1 VSLKAELETDEG
13 AAQALAELSAI
24 RSALVRPEAI
34 NFFCAAD
41 LTKLPTATVYK
52 ELTVALLPP
61 AKLAPATTPSAATGA
76 LPHVRDCHVLS
87 ARRGEGVVCAL
98 SASES
103 QFLYV
108 TGDGVGPYSDDHAA
122 LLVAIEHLTALEGD
136 FWVKLRGPGLT
147 YSYGIKAS
155 TDSARVVFNLFKSVD
170 VSNAYVAARK
180 IVEEYATGANA
191 VSQVALDGAKSTLA
205 YSIISATSTRLSTA
219 ASAWESS
226 YHEKG
231 VDYGKWL
238 LSQVDKVTVD
248 DVLHA
253 MKRYIVPLFDGSCT
267 NVAATCPQNKL
278 DELCEAMSN
287 NLGVEVRKLQ
297 EDELFTAFASDEKAM
312 AEASAAAKVHVPAKR
327 SVAAFGFAKQFKCEC
342 PKCGPAPAPVV

>member
-1 VSLKAELETDEG
+1 
-13 AAQALAELSAI
+13 
-24 RSALVRPEAI
+24 
-34 NFFCAAD
+34 
-41 LTKLPTATVYK
+41 
-52 ELTVALLPP
+52 
-61 AKLAPATTPSAATGA
+61 
-76 LPHVRDCHVLS
+76 
-87 ARRGEGVVCAL
+87 
-98 SASES
+98 
-103 QFLYV
+103 
-108 TGDGVGPYSDDHAA
+108 VGPYSDDHAA

-155 TDSARVVFNLFKSVD
+155 TDSARVVFSLFKSVD

-180 IVEEYATGANA
+180 IIEEYATG
-191 VSQVALDGAKSTLA
+191 VSVLSQVALDGAKSTLA

-238 LSQVDKVTVD
+238 LSQVDKVTID

-253 MKRYIVPLFDGSCT
+253 LRRYIVPLFDGSCT

-278 DELCEAMSN
+278 DELCDAMGN
-287 NLGVEVRKLQ
+287 HLGIDVRKLH
-297 EDELFTAFASDEKAM
+297 EEELFTAFAGDKKAA
-312 AEASAAAKVHVPAKR
+312 AEASAAADVHVPAKKKGT
-327 SVAAFGFAKQFKCEC
+327 AAFGFAKQFKCEC
-342 PKCGPAPAPVV
+342 PKCGPTGAPIV